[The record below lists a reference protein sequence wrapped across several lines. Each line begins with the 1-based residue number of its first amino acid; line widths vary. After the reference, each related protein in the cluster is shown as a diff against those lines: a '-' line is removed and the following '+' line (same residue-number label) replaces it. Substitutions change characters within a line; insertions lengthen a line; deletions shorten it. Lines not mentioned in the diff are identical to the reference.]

1 MRPSSSNMDGIL
13 LRLLLAF
20 VQDVMNILYS
30 RLQLEVKT
38 TCNRLR
44 SWTFLLRVIGPQLPK
59 QRRFRHFQ
67 LPSTFPHKVHAVT
80 TR

>member
-38 TCNRLR
+38 TDMWQSTYVRWRDKGISPKMLVREINKLRLLKTTQD
-44 SWTFLLRVIGPQLPK
+44 S
-59 QRRFRHFQ
+59 
-67 LPSTFPHKVHAVT
+67 ST
-80 TR
+80 